1 MPEAAR
7 KPYEV
12 MMEARAK
19 AFELAVPGNVMHD
32 VDEAVNNIMKKSGY
46 EDNLLLNLRLRQPT
60 VKTPRREI
68 DHQTTVVC

>member
-1 MPEAAR
+1 
-7 KPYEV
+7 
-12 MMEARAK
+12 MEARAK

-32 VDEAVNNIMKKSGY
+32 VDEAVNNIMKKAGY

-60 VKTPRREI
+60 VKPPRRDI

>member
-1 MPEAAR
+1 
-7 KPYEV
+7 
-12 MMEARAK
+12 MEARAK

>member
-1 MPEAAR
+1 
-7 KPYEV
+7 
-12 MMEARAK
+12 MEARAK

-32 VDEAVNNIMKKSGY
+32 VDEAVNNIMKKAGY
-46 EDNLLLNLRLRQPT
+46 EDNLLLNLRLRQPC